1 MSFIFP
7 PVFLRLPS
15 VKPSCSFHFEI
26 KMSRCLLFVV
36 INFPLFKCFQQEI
49 TVVVLPWIPHPWR
62 DDPCLELSLVIPEQ
76 SALLSEVVMI
86 KNCVVYY
93 FAGVYIWIFFHSTNL
108 SWAPT
113 ECQALFSML
122 GEEAEWGCFP
132 VWLVARCGQVMKK
145 WDDFR

>member
-86 KNCVVYY
+86 QKLCCILFCRCLYMNILSFHKSLLSTYWVPGTLLYVGWGSWMRLLPSVV
-93 FAGVYIWIFFHSTNL
+93 G
-108 SWAPT
+108 
-113 ECQALFSML
+113 
-122 GEEAEWGCFP
+122 
-132 VWLVARCGQVMKK
+132 GQVWTGDEKVR
-145 WDDFR
+145 WL